1 MNKKDITSKDLLL
14 CFLYSPGMD
23 IIANEPIIGR
33 TKLTKMMYLFEKEI
47 FSSFFKDNVD
57 ITLPSFEPYYF
68 GPFSR
73 QLFEDLAFFQSIGM
87 IEAEETNIPLSF
99 ADRIESD
106 NAFDECDDIWDEACF
121 EEERELFES
130 SYRLSDG
137 GKKYVENNI
146 WGCFTKIQKDK
157 LRAFKSQI
165 NKISLDSL
173 LRYVYTKYPEDAKKS
188 KIADKY
194 LNKADD

>member
-23 IIANEPIIGR
+23 IITNEPIIGR

-57 ITLPSFEPYYF
+57 IILPSFEPYYF

-99 ADRIESD
+99 LFMILLGQLASPL
-106 NAFDECDDIWDEACF
+106 CF
-121 EEERELFES
+121 PFVFLFY
-130 SYRLSDG
+130 YRLPLG
-137 GKKYVENNI
+137 
-146 WGCFTKIQKDK
+146 
-157 LRAFKSQI
+157 LR
-165 NKISLDSL
+165 
-173 LRYVYTKYPEDAKKS
+173 
-188 KIADKY
+188 
-194 LNKADD
+194 